1 MGQIVCICN
10 KNIFVTVVIVHH
22 RDITPLNI
30 SKKLQ
35 VAQLLLCRN
44 VMSRHNIYNLGG
56 KNVTNLYPV
65 VDILFELVS

>member
-30 SKKLQ
+30 SK

-44 VMSRHNIYNLGG
+44 VMSRHNIYNLGE